1 MVSVVLFLLGVYG
14 TTWTL
19 CLTLRAAAA
28 AGSSRAAYAFFFGTV
43 WAPTVLAILLAAL
56 IGGRRDIADL
66 VSRALTVPRRAGW
79 FAVAAAVPFVTISLA
94 VLAARARG
102 DVAAPPP
109 LSAWPFIVG
118 LQVATGATGE
128 ELGWRAFLLPRLS
141 QRFGFTRAASF
152 SAALWSGWHVAGAF
166 FPGTAL
172 QVAPIVPFLI
182 FIALMGVFLAVVF
195 AHTGHV
201 LASILAHLSLNVTL
215 ALVGVP
221 FASAVF
227 WWVAALATAA
237 VVGLLAFRAWPANT
251 LLQPT
256 ALRAAAERQR

>member
-19 CLTLRAAAA
+19 CLTLRAAAG
-28 AGSSRAAYAFFFGTV
+28 AGSSGAVYAFFFGTV

-66 VSRALTVPRRAGW
+66 VSRALTVPRRAAW
-79 FAVAAAVPFVTISLA
+79 LAVAAAVPFVIISLA

-109 LSAWPFIVG
+109 LSAWPLIVG

-141 QRFGFTRAASF
+141 QRFGFTRGASL
-152 SAALWSGWHVAGAF
+152 SAALWSGWHVAGAY

-172 QVAPIVPFLI
+172 QVAPIVPF
-182 FIALMGVFLAVVF
+182 
-195 AHTGHV
+195 TGHV

-215 ALVGVP
+215 ALVGVS
-221 FASAVF
+221 FASALF
-227 WWVAALATAA
+227 WWVAVLATAA

-251 LLQPT
+251 ALQPT
-256 ALRAAAERQR
+256 ALRAAAEPQR